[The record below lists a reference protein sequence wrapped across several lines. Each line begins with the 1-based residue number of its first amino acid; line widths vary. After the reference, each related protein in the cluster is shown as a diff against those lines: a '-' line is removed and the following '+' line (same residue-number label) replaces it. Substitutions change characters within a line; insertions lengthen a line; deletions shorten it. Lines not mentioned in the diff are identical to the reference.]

1 VPLDFYI
8 LLIRNWYETYDKH
21 RAILPKFGTR
31 KPGLLPERN
40 LLGPVHGAYGDFA
53 LIVDKLH
60 PADVLD
66 QINRNSVPYE
76 NLEVDARV
84 S

>member
-1 VPLDFYI
+1 
-8 LLIRNWYETYDKH
+8 
-21 RAILPKFGTR
+21 
-31 KPGLLPERN
+31 

-60 PADVLD
+60 PADVVE

-76 NLEVDARV
+76 NLEADGRV